1 MNTDIDYT
9 SKTCATCA
17 DTMVKASPILTL
29 VNCTSCLPLD
39 MSLRHILL
47 PQGMALAKTPRLVV
61 PSGETIET
69 YIVSNNDA
77 KVQFSLSHVVYNY
90 PTDHKTIVFIS
101 YEWQP
106 TSGERLDVQY
116 DIWKGTNRIVTE
128 KRRVQKNYVVDMYN
142 DNYNL
147 RILTIMS
154 VDQIAVTLAPWDKSW
169 R

>member
-1 MNTDIDYT
+1 MNTDIDYANRT
-9 SKTCATCA
+9 HSTCIDTTFKTT
-17 DTMVKASPILTL
+17 PILTL
-29 VNCTSCLPLD
+29 VNCTSYLPLH

-69 YIVSNNDA
+69 YIVSNNES
-77 KVQFSLSHVVYNY
+77 KVQFSLSHVVYDY
-90 PTDHKTIVFIS
+90 PTGHKTIVFIS

-116 DIWKGTNRIVTE
+116 DIWKGTSRIVTE

-147 RILTIMS
+147 RVLTIMS